1 MEILSEYNRI
11 LIASLQKSSRNTTET
26 SWKSAAKVA
35 QGANNWAQMGKP
47 NTNPTTKCKGAQPH
61 RFPQDLTRSFSSPWP
76 QVGPCYQ
83 KGPLPGTRVLISLDI
98 GLISPKS
105 ILKSSNSSQT
115 QDSRLNSMNLSDA
128 KQRFGLIWDIY
139 WPLCHPAS
147 RFRLLNEAFCQL
159 LEDYSLVN
167 QLSEVVE
174 GCHQIGRFE
183 QQQLGLNQELIII
196 ILYII

>member
-1 MEILSEYNRI
+1 MQRCAAAPISTGPHKILQF
-11 LIASLQKSSRNTTET
+11 AMASSRTVL
-26 SWKSAAKVA
+26 S
-35 QGANNWAQMGKP
+35 
-47 NTNPTTKCKGAQPH
+47 KGAPSWNQS
-61 RFPQDLTRSFSSPWP
+61 FNFTRYWLNFAEIDP
-76 QVGPCYQ
+76 
-83 KGPLPGTRVLISLDI
+83 
-98 GLISPKS
+98 
-105 ILKSSNSSQT
+105 KSSNSSQT
-115 QDSRLNSMNLSDA
+115 QDSRLNSMNLIDA
-128 KQRFGLIWDIY
+128 KQRFGLIWGIY